1 MPQENRPALF
11 RMGIDI
17 GGTTVK
23 LGLVDANNQIT
34 ARAGIPTP
42 EDFGEAANAIAAAA
56 RSLLKGAGLKPSSLP
71 FAGVGVPST
80 LQQETGRIIFANN
93 AGWKDAPLRDAM
105 EQRLDIKVLA
115 ANDADCALSGEAA
128 AGAAAGVK
136 NVLMFTLG
144 TGVGG
149 AMLLDGRLYRGYKG
163 LGMELGHTPIMAGGR
178 LCTCGTR
185 GCLEAYASATGL
197 IALTKEAMAETPGSQ
212 MHQHVQQHSG
222 LVDGRTAFDC
232 AKAKDTAALK
242 VVDAYCELLAQGIGG
257 QVNVFRPEL
266 VLVGGGLSHAGGAL
280 LERVKRMLPRFVLSV
295 DLIPLPEVRLA
306 QLGNDAGII
315 GAAFLDLVEQGKKDA
330 SS

>member
-1 MPQENRPALF
+1 MPQKDLPALF

-23 LGLVDANNQIT
+23 LGLVDARNRIT

-42 EDFGEAANAIAAAA
+42 EDFFEAADAIAAAA
-56 RSLLKGAGLKPSSLP
+56 LKLLKSAGQKPSSLP
-71 FAGVGVPST
+71 FAGIGVPST

-105 EQRLDIKVLA
+105 EQRLGIKVLA

-128 AGAAAGVK
+128 AGAARGVR

-149 AMLLDGRLYRGYKG
+149 AMLLDGRLYRGHRG
-163 LGMELGHTPIMAGGR
+163 LGMELGHTPILAGGR

-197 IALTKEAMAETPGSQ
+197 IALTKEAMAENPGSL
-212 MHQHVQQHSG
+212 MHQQVQQHSG

-232 AKAKDTAALK
+232 AHTKDPAALK
-242 VVDAYCELLAQGIGG
+242 VVDTYCELLAQGIGG

-266 VLVGGGLSHAGGAL
+266 VLIGGGLSHAGEAL

-315 GAAFLDLVEQGKKDA
+315 GAAFLDLVQQIKTDTE
-330 SS
+330 